1 MLLTPPPNTHTEEYY
16 SDLGKKEV
24 LTFVTTWK
32 DLEGFMQSEIRKTEK
47 DKY

>member
-1 MLLTPPPNTHTEEYY
+1 MLHTPTHTHMEEYY